1 MVGMVMVV
9 VVVVVYW
16 PSQNIGK
23 NAPTWLEPILAVPTT
38 HHPLAALSGETKI
51 TMHQSEAVG
60 GGGGGRGEG
69 RRQGRAR
76 KDIDGSL
83 ATVVLLGV
91 LVFLW
96 INF

>member
-1 MVGMVMVV
+1 M
-9 VVVVVYW
+9 
-16 PSQNIGK
+16 
-23 NAPTWLEPILAVPTT
+23 AVPTT
-38 HHPLAALSGETKI
+38 QHPLAALSGETKI

-60 GGGGGRGEG
+60 GGGRGGGRGEG

-91 LVFLW
+91 FVFL
-96 INF
+96 